1 MNPPCASTTRH
12 DHSSGDPRPV
22 VSDSCLEGEA
32 RDLRQH
38 LGEDSV
44 VKFREPLGPK
54 TTLKVGG
61 AADLY
66 VIPGCLEDLTKTLQ
80 WALTSSKEVHFLGR
94 GSNVLVPDEGVRG
107 VVVSLSSQA
116 FLRLEVQDH
125 HLCAGVGV
133 RLKQISEKARQH
145 GLSGLEFLE
154 GIPGCV
160 GGALRMNA
168 GAMGKWTFDA
178 LVSMT
183 VMDRSGNLSTLK
195 SEAIET
201 TYRSCPMLSEHIA
214 IEATFEALPA
224 SEGQVRAIMDGF
236 ATQRRG
242 SQPIGASAG
251 CTFKNPDT
259 CPAGKLIEE
268 LGLKGQRHGQAMVSD
283 VHGNFIVNLGGA
295 TAAEVLSLIDLIQK
309 RAREER
315 GLELEVEVQILGQ

>member
-66 VIPGCLEDLTKTLQ
+66 VVPGRLEDLTKTLQ

-133 RLKQISEKARQH
+133 RLKQIAEKARQH

-154 GIPGCV
+154 GIP
-160 GGALRMNA
+160 
-168 GAMGKWTFDA
+168 
-178 LVSMT
+178 
-183 VMDRSGNLSTLK
+183 
-195 SEAIET
+195 
-201 TYRSCPMLSEHIA
+201 
-214 IEATFEALPA
+214 
-224 SEGQVRAIMDGF
+224 
-236 ATQRRG
+236 
-242 SQPIGASAG
+242 
-251 CTFKNPDT
+251 
-259 CPAGKLIEE
+259 
-268 LGLKGQRHGQAMVSD
+268 
-283 VHGNFIVNLGGA
+283 
-295 TAAEVLSLIDLIQK
+295 
-309 RAREER
+309 
-315 GLELEVEVQILGQ
+315 